1 MDLQDLLLKKI
12 IREKLK
18 HLIYEGYNINGF
30 TCRNKR
36 VEQYQVISTKEETIK
51 PLKLKVIK
59 MNETIFDY
67 EEVSK
72 ITELLSQEVK
82 IDWDIV

>member
-1 MDLQDLLLKKI
+1 
-12 IREKLK
+12 
-18 HLIYEGYNINGF
+18 
-30 TCRNKR
+30 
-36 VEQYQVISTKEETIK
+36 
-51 PLKLKVIK
+51 